1 MKQVSSNGMAERAS
15 ACSWHRWWCAVW
27 RAIPIRFTAC
37 LFLCR
42 LDVGCRRLPWA
53 ATFANRIRIVDD
65 HDDSAAMRQPTV
77 YVAFQT
83 IGDAQTARAERPIA
97 LSVLRLM
104 AGQIQDRAARGTRPF
119 GCATFAIYSWTGRS
133 CRRDG
138 EKINHDS
145 HARVL
150 AA

>member
-1 MKQVSSNGMAERAS
+1 MAWQNGRLHVRGTGGGVPS
-15 ACSWHRWWCAVW
+15 GVRSRFGSQLACSCAVSTW
-27 RAIPIRFTAC
+27 DAA
-37 LFLCR
+37 
-42 LDVGCRRLPWA
+42 GCRGLPHLQ
-53 ATFANRIRIVDD
+53 NRIRIVDD

-119 GCATFAIYSWTGRS
+119 GCATFVIYSWTGRW